1 VHVVE
6 LVGDLSATAS
16 EIVVEADQEVGPVVG
31 LGIGHGKAPE
41 KILQTSAI
49 VDSLHRKTTRHR
61 REQSELLA
69 SKLREAGGKVKTIHE
84 TDKNH
89 MTINREL
96 GQSGDEPTGEVFEFL
111 EDVLEGE

>member
-1 VHVVE
+1 
-6 LVGDLSATAS
+6 
-16 EIVVEADQEVGPVVG
+16 
-31 LGIGHGKAPE
+31 
-41 KILQTSAI
+41 
-49 VDSLHRKTTRHR
+49 
-61 REQSELLA
+61 LA